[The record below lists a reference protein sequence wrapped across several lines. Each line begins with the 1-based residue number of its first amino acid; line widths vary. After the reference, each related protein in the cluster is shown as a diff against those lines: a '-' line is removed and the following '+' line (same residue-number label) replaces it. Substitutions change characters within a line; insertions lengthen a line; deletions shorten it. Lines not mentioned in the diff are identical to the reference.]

1 MYFYA
6 QFFYPRFR
14 PTSSFVEKIRIC
26 DHRSMTDYHRK
37 RLSKC
42 AASNLGWRRIGRMDF
57 IIRAAA
63 VSTDYR
69 GLFQL
74 SVWICRGPLTPN
86 LLSVRVSLDSLRT
99 KKNLWFK
106 RRSNMSSTIRPSIS
120 SLYRAQKIG
129 SRSCS
134 KKKFFKDMHVIV
146 EKAEKLRGALPKWMV
161 SQFDLLFKTSRW
173 CGVGKRGF
181 CRKIRKW
188 CVRQASL

>member
-1 MYFYA
+1 MVFL
-6 QFFYPRFR
+6 QQCIFVPIFFYPRFR

-37 RLSKC
+37 RLSIC

-99 KKNLWFK
+99 KKKPLVQTEIKHVQHHQTLHFVFVQSTKNRHYYIVVAK
-106 RRSNMSSTIRPSIS
+106 RSF
-120 SLYRAQKIG
+120 
-129 SRSCS
+129 S
-134 KKKFFKDMHVIV
+134 KTCMP
-146 EKAEKLRGALPKWMV
+146 L
-161 SQFDLLFKTSRW
+161 
-173 CGVGKRGF
+173 
-181 CRKIRKW
+181 
-188 CVRQASL
+188 

>member
-1 MYFYA
+1 MYFCA
-6 QFFYPRFR
+6 KFFYPRFR
-14 PTSSFVEKIRIC
+14 PTSSFGKKIRIC

-129 SRSCS
+129 SSSSIS
-134 KKKFFKDMHVIV
+134 KKKF
-146 EKAEKLRGALPKWMV
+146 
-161 SQFDLLFKTSRW
+161 SKTCHCRKSW
-173 CGVGKRGF
+173 KIKRGITQMNGVTVWF
-181 CRKIRKW
+181 AIQNKPLMRRRKKGIL
-188 CVRQASL
+188 S